1 MDEECVKPLELER
14 HWAVL
19 MEAAID
25 GDAVAYHQLLSSV
38 AATLRRT
45 VQRGFERARLGTSE
59 VEDVVQETLLA
70 IHLKRHTWRRQEP
83 IGPWISAIGRNK
95 LIDALR
101 RSGRNAEVP
110 LDEFIESLPPIY
122 PPTGLA
128 TPDLDRVM
136 KRLNARQRAIV
147 RCVSV
152 EGYSVRETAAQ
163 LNMSEG
169 AVRVGLHRA
178 LK

>member
-1 MDEECVKPLELER
+1 
-14 HWAVL
+14 

-25 GDAVAYHQLLSSV
+25 GDAVAYQQLLHSA

-45 VQRGFERARLGTSE
+45 VQRRFERARLGTSE

-83 IGPWISAIGRNK
+83 IGRWISAIGRNK

-101 RSGRNAEVP
+101 RNGRHAAIP
-110 LDEFIESLPPIY
+110 LDDFIESAADN
-122 PPTGLA
+122 PPTGLTA
-128 TPDLDRVM
+128 PDLERLTS
-136 KRLNARQRAIV
+136 RLNARQRAIV
-147 RCVSV
+147 KCVSV
-152 EGYSVRETAAQ
+152 EGYSVRETAGR

-178 LK
+178 LKLLAVIYRKAAG